1 MLRLTEPPEPRKDK
15 PALGSLAYKHTKTES
30 GTQQGG
36 YSQSIFLWANTNYQL
51 RSESVITDL
60 WGDGG
65 SDVFV
70 VKTHHGV
77 FSLILRGKS
86 PSQAEISFLNKCK
99 WLELYGVDM
108 HFVKVCECV
117 WLSLKVTMSQVCL
130 RTNRVC
136 VVSSGQRWRR
146 ICTRPHSYWHLSVW
160 RLQQNWPLLL
170 VRKLNMSLFQWFSKW
185 VLWQTT
191 GLMWCQRRLC
201 TVLKTCLLKS
211 AC

>member
-1 MLRLTEPPEPRKDK
+1 MLRFTEPPEPRKDK
-15 PALGSLAYKHTKTES
+15 PALGSLPYKHAKTES
-30 GTQQGG
+30 GRQQGG
-36 YSQSIFLWANTNYQL
+36 YSQSIFLRANTNYQL

-60 WGDGG
+60 WGAGG

-70 VKTHHGV
+70 VKTHRGV

-117 WLSLKVTMSQVCL
+117 RWSLKVAMSQVCL
-130 RTNRVC
+130 RANRVCVC

-146 ICTRPHSYWHLSVW
+146 ICTRPHSYRHLSVW

-170 VRKLNMSLFQWFSKW
+170 VRTLNVSLVQWFSK
-185 VLWQTT
+185 WQTT
-191 GLMWCQRRLC
+191 GLMCCQRRQC
-201 TVLKTCLLKS
+201 TVLKTCLLKL